1 MTVGIFQPAKIVRRA
16 VALAM
21 IAASYSMINPSA
33 ALEMTPELRKVVEGA
48 KAEGKLKI
56 ESLPD
61 VLAGPAGVKAA
72 TAWMKKEFNIDVE
85 GSWAANPAMAAQ
97 VAKIYTEFQANQK
110 SSSDAYAGTAVQVAP
125 MLERGLFRNVQ
136 WERLLP
142 GRITQ
147 EVIEGDGR
155 ALRINT
161 QLPGILYNKQK
172 LPQITEVKSMN
183 DLLKPEFKGKF
194 TTTPYLAGFDVLS
207 SDDVWGYKKTA
218 DYVTR
223 LAGQVSGL
231 LLCGA
236 TERIASGEHLA
247 LALDCGGSEHNRT
260 RFKGVLDLHVVAD
273 NAQRRYTYS
282 TIPTNSANP
291 NAGILFVLYFS
302 TPEGQKFAWDAAG
315 SNLDTYADS
324 SRNAE
329 VQAMRKSGV
338 KFLDVTLNWWSRQ
351 KGVAQGH
358 AELIKLIQRK

>member
-1 MTVGIFQPAKIVRRA
+1 MALVLRIGTVLRQSTSL
-16 VALAM
+16 LAICGGLL
-21 IAASYSMINPSA
+21 IAGHAA
-33 ALEMTPELRKVVEGA
+33 ALEMTPELKKVVEGA

-56 ESLPD
+56 ESLAD

-72 TAWMKKEFNIDVE
+72 TAWMKKEFGIDVE

-97 VAKIYTEFQANQK
+97 VAKIFTEFQANQK

-125 MLERGLFRNVQ
+125 MMEKGLFRTVQ

-142 GRITQ
+142 GRITK

-161 QLPGILYNKQK
+161 QLPGILYNTQK
-172 LPQITEVKSMN
+172 LPQISAIKSMN
-183 DLLKPEFKGKF
+183 DLLRPEFKGKF

-207 SDDVWGYKKTA
+207 SDEVWGYKKTA

-223 LAGQVSGL
+223 LASQVSGL
-231 LLCGA
+231 LLCGS

-247 LALDCGGSEHNRT
+247 LALDCGGTEHNRE
-260 RFKGVLDLHVVAD
+260 RFKGVLGLHVVPD
-273 NAQRRYTYS
+273 NAQRRYTYT
-282 TIPTNSANP
+282 TIPVNSANP
-291 NAGILFVLYFS
+291 NAAILFALYFS
-302 TPEGQKFAWDAAG
+302 TTEGQKFYWDASG
-315 SNLDTYADS
+315 SNLDNYTDS
-324 SRNAE
+324 SRHTE
-329 VQAMRKSGV
+329 VETMRKSGV
-338 KFLDVTLNWWSRQ
+338 KFIDVTLTWWSKQ